1 MLELQNPY
9 ANIPEL
15 MLVWTIGMGPK
26 EYGLYKMPI
35 SRKKLKGWQRE
46 LKCKNK

>member
-15 MLVWTIGMGPK
+15 MPVWTIGIGPK
-26 EYGLYKMPI
+26 EYGLYKMSMP
-35 SRKKLKGWQRE
+35 RKKLKGWQRE
-46 LKCKNK
+46 LKRKNK